1 MGRRWV
7 IPDIHGCF
15 QTLKQ
20 LVEDCIHLT
29 KEDSL
34 YFLGDYI
41 DRGLD
46 GKSVIDYIMSLQHQG
61 YKIRYLIGNHEDFC
75 MKSYEQD
82 QRRFIF
88 KSNIQKGWEKYGGKT
103 TLNSFG
109 VKRPRDIDE
118 KYIDWIRGGEYFIEL
133 DKYILVHAG
142 MNFNI
147 QNPFD
152 DVRSMMWMRDFKVNL
167 QKTGGKKVI
176 HGHVPIEYSMIETFI
191 KSTNYDFI
199 ALDNG
204 VYYKDSKAGFGNL
217 MALELDSL
225 ELIAQPNID
234 Y

>member
-41 DRGLD
+41 DRGPD

-61 YKIRYLIGNHEDFC
+61 YNVRYIIGNHEDYC
-75 MKSYEQD
+75 LKAYEQD

-88 KSNIQKGWEKYGGKT
+88 KGSVQKEWEKYGGKT
-103 TLNSFG
+103 TLKSFE
-109 VKRPRDIDE
+109 VKRPRDIDK
-118 KYIDWIRGGEYFIEL
+118 KYIEWLRGGEYFIEL

-147 QNPFD
+147 PNPFD
-152 DVRSMMWMRDFKVNL
+152 DVRSMMWMREFEVDSR
-167 QKTGGKKVI
+167 KTGGKKVI

-217 MALELDSL
+217 MALDLDSL

>member
-61 YKIRYLIGNHEDFC
+61 YKIRHLIGNHEDFC

-88 KSNIQKGWEKYGGKT
+88 KSNIQKEWEKYGGKT

-152 DVRSMMWMRDFKVNL
+152 DVRSMIWMRDFKVNL

-217 MALELDSL
+217 MALDLDSL

>member
-41 DRGLD
+41 DRGPD

-61 YKIRYLIGNHEDFC
+61 YNVRYIIGNHEDYC
-75 MKSYEQD
+75 LKAYEQD

-88 KSNIQKGWEKYGGKT
+88 KGSVQKEWEKYGGKT
-103 TLNSFG
+103 TLKSFE
-109 VKRPRDIDE
+109 VKRPRDIDK
-118 KYIDWIRGGEYFIEL
+118 KYIEWLRGGEYFIEL

-147 QNPFD
+147 PNPFD
-152 DVRSMMWMRDFKVNL
+152 DVRSMMWMREFKVDSR
-167 QKTGGKKVI
+167 KTGGKKVI

-217 MALELDSL
+217 MALDLDSL

>member
-20 LVEDCIHLT
+20 LVEEDIQLT

-34 YFLGDYI
+34 FFLGDYI
-41 DRGLD
+41 DRGSD
-46 GKSVIDYIMSLQHQG
+46 GKSVIDYIMSIQHQG
-61 YKIRYLIGNHEDFC
+61 YNVRYVIGNHEDFC
-75 MKSYEQD
+75 LRSYEQD
-82 QRRFIF
+82 KKMFIF
-88 KSNIQKGWEKYGGKT
+88 KGSAQKEWEKYGGKA

-109 VKRPRDIDE
+109 VKRPCDIDE
-118 KYIDWIRGGEYFIEL
+118 KYIDWMRNGEYFIEL

-152 DVRSMMWMRDFKVNL
+152 DVWSMMWIRDFKVDPI
-167 QKTGGKKVI
+167 KTGGKKII

-191 KSTNYDFI
+191 KSTNYGFI

-204 VYYKDSKAGFGNL
+204 VYYKDKKAGFGNL
-217 MALELDSL
+217 IALDIDSL